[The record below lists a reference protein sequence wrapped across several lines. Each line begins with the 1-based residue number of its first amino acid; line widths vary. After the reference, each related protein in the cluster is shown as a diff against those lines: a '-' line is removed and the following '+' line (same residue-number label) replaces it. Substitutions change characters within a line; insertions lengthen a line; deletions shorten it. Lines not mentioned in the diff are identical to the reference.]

1 MDINK
6 IKEKVLSKT
15 GASYFAVLL
24 LFIDVLYLAC
34 ALEDD
39 SPNFQSAVK
48 KALHIKEHIGGVA
61 PYYEGHDDKIEPN
74 PHNKLHKEM
83 EREFHSLP
91 SL

>member
-1 MDINK
+1 MNINV
-6 IKEKVLSKT
+6 IKEKILSKV

-24 LFIDVLYLAC
+24 LFIAVLYLVC
-34 ALEDD
+34 ILEDD
-39 SPNFQSAVK
+39 SHNLPSVVI
-48 KALHIKEHIGGVA
+48 KAFDIKEHIGGTA
-61 PYYEGHDDKIEPN
+61 PYYEGHDDQIEPN